1 MLDKYIP
8 KCYTIIRKREE
19 QNLKSKG
26 EWIMF
31 KVINKKGKE
40 IMSAKSKE
48 SAIAGLRAGSYKS
61 GEYSIVAPDGKT
73 TLFVK
78 Y

>member
-1 MLDKYIP
+1 
-8 KCYTIIRKREE
+8 
-19 QNLKSKG
+19 
-26 EWIMF
+26 MF

-61 GEYSIVAPDGKT
+61 GEYSIVATDGKA